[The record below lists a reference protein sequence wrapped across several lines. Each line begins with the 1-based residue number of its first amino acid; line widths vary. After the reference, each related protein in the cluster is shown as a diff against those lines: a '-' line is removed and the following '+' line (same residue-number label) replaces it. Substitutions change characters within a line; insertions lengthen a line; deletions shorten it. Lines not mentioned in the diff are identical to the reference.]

1 MTAST
6 FLAAAPNLIVSNK
19 ALRSGQ
25 PRYADSKFITKCRG
39 NHEIKMKC
47 NQTHETKMEKY
58 DSDITRELRRRD
70 VLGFG
75 CLVGSGLLMPTEE
88 TNAARAEDGSC
99 ELVFDPS
106 GLGYCDTLI
115 GTGIE
120 ASQGQLIKAHYT
132 GKLENGNVFDSSYG
146 RGKPLIFRVGVGE
159 VIKGWDRGIVGG
171 DGIPPMLSG
180 GKRTLKIPPELGY
193 GVRGAGCRGGSCVI
207 PPNSVL
213 LFDVEFVGKA

>member
-1 MTAST
+1 MAALT
-6 FLAAAPNLIVSNK
+6 FFAAEPNLRVNQ

-25 PRYADSKFITKCRG
+25 LPRQPDSKFLIKCRRS
-39 NHEIKMKC
+39 HEIKMKC
-47 NQTHETKMEKY
+47 KQTHEAKTEEY
-58 DSDITRELRRRD
+58 DSYITVELRRRD
-70 VLGFG
+70 VVGLGCF
-75 CLVGSGLLMPTEE
+75 VGSGLAMLTKESE
-88 TNAARAEDGSC
+88 VARAQDGSC
-99 ELVFDPS
+99 ELAFASS

-159 VIKGWDRGIVGG
+159 VIKGWDRGILGG

-193 GVRGAGCRGGSCVI
+193 GIRGAGCKGGSCVI

>member
-1 MTAST
+1 MAAST
-6 FLAAAPNLIVSNK
+6 ILAAAPYLIVNQ

-25 PRYADSKFITKCRG
+25 PRDADSKFMIKCRG
-39 NHEIKMKC
+39 THEVKLKC
-47 NQTHETKMEKY
+47 KQTHETKTEKY
-58 DSDITRELRRRD
+58 DSDITIELRRRD
-70 VLGFG
+70 VLGLG
-75 CLVGSGLLMPTEE
+75 CLVGSGLAMLTEE
-88 TNAARAEDGSC
+88 THVAGAQDGSC
-99 ELVFDPS
+99 ELAFSPS

-120 ASQGQLIKAHYT
+120 ASQGLLIKAHYT

-146 RGKPLIFRVGVGE
+146 RGKPLSFRVGVGE
-159 VIKGWDRGIVGG
+159 VIKGWDRGILGG

>member
-1 MTAST
+1 MAAST
-6 FLAAAPNLIVSNK
+6 FLAAAPYFIVNQ

-25 PRYADSKFITKCRG
+25 PRDADSKFMIKCRG
-39 NHEIKMKC
+39 THEVKLKC
-47 NQTHETKMEKY
+47 KQTHESKTEKY
-58 DSDITRELRRRD
+58 DSDITIELRRRD
-70 VLGFG
+70 VLGLG
-75 CLVGSGLLMPTEE
+75 CLVGSGLAMLTEE
-88 TNAARAEDGSC
+88 THVAGAQDGSC
-99 ELVFDPS
+99 ELAFSPS

-120 ASQGQLIKAHYT
+120 ASQGLLIK
-132 GKLENGNVFDSSYG
+132 
-146 RGKPLIFRVGVGE
+146 
-159 VIKGWDRGIVGG
+159 VIKGWDRGILGG